1 MAVGVLLLHSVLVPL
16 PEYEPVLDLQ
26 AVLVMLGEK
35 LTLGLPE
42 MLLVADPHLVTLPQA
57 VVEGD
62 LEEVVQAVDVMEGDV
77 DTVPDLHWVTVAEG
91 V

>member
-1 MAVGVLLLHSVLVPL
+1 MAVGVLDLHSVLVPL
-16 PEYEPVLDLQ
+16 PEYELEGVAQ

-42 MLLVADPHLVTLPQA
+42 MLFVADPHLVTLPQA

-62 LEEVVQAVDVMEGDV
+62 LEEVVQAVDVMEGDA
-77 DTVPDLHWVTVAEG
+77 DTVPLLHCVTVPEG